1 LKKYYFV
8 AENGVFRITTL
19 KAVIFQSNSG
29 KYFYTGNSV
38 KSRYIST
45 SNCGKYFTAG
55 KR

>member
-29 KYFYTGNSV
+29 KYFYTEIALRAV
-38 KSRYIST
+38 IST